1 MENFINLKPKDIKL
15 LKESIQ
21 KVMDLTEEGEEPTE
35 DDVIEFMELADF
47 FEDIGTVGMQIQYNE
62 ELLDSLQLCQ
72 SVHLLFCPDN
82 SKEDAAI
89 LSR

>member
-47 FEDIGTVGMQIQYNE
+47 FEDIADDIKQKVKDITGYESDDSME
-62 ELLDSLQLCQ
+62 EAEEDDSPETPVL
-72 SVHLLFCPDN
+72 
-82 SKEDAAI
+82 E
-89 LSR
+89 